1 MKTRLVKIGAEGK
14 LIWLIKSFY
23 SRFCQIKYVSARDA
37 GTYECQV
44 STVPKMSR
52 RLELLVVV
60 PKVG

>member
-1 MKTRLVKIGAEGK
+1 MRKKINQY
-14 LIWLIKSFY
+14 LIPLFSIFLG
-23 SRFCQIKYVSARDA
+23 QIKYVSARDA